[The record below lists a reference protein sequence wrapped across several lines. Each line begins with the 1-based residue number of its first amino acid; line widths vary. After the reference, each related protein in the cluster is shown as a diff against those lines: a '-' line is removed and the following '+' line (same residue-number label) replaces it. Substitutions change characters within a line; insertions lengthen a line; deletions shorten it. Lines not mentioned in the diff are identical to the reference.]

1 MHMHILTLIITS
13 NVRNPMHNGDCF
25 NLAMRKS
32 SRLIT
37 QFYQERLSKTGLKVG
52 QFSILRAVNFCKE
65 TSNKEL
71 QSILVLDQTT
81 LSRNLKPL
89 IRDGYLKLSAH
100 SEDGRQK
107 IISLS
112 PAGLALYQETLPIW
126 QAAQD
131 ELQQKIGTT
140 ETDNILALTDIF
152 VKALG
157 N

>member
-1 MHMHILTLIITS
+1 
-13 NVRNPMHNGDCF
+13 MHNGDCF

-140 ETDNILALTDIF
+140 ETDKILALTDIF